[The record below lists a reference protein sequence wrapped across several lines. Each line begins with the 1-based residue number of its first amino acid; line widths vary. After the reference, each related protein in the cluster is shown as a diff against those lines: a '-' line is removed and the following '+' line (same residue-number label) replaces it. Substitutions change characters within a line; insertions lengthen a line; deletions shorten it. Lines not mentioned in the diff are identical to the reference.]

1 MTPAEGTAAAAGM
14 TAAELSSA
22 EDSKTSAVEFQ
33 NVDILFARAQGRDG
47 RKAIR
52 AALTALDAGGTRTDI
67 QNKFGVIVGVAG
79 ASLSVARGEISVLM
93 GLSGSG
99 KSTLLRAANGLNPV
113 TRGHVLVR
121 AGDSSIDVATCDTA
135 QMRRVRRERVA
146 MVFQQFGL
154 LPWRTVRENVGFGL
168 ELRGEHRDSQ
178 KTIVDEK
185 LELVGLSQWAERYV
199 SELSGGM
206 QQRVGLAR
214 AFATDADILLMDEPF
229 SALDPLIRGK
239 LQDELLALQER
250 VKKTILFVSHDLDE
264 ALRLGD
270 RISILQNGRII
281 QTGTA
286 EDIVL
291 APADDYV
298 AEFVR
303 HMNPLDVLTGG
314 MIMCG
319 RADLVREGD
328 SLWLDERRRYRL
340 AMGPADEALHLQL
353 DGVAHAMRHVH
364 DDAGLEADGP
374 GVAVAPASFSLQS
387 IIRLRQST
395 GHPVLLSDGGRIVGV
410 CSETEIIRALAG
422 SRQ

>member
-1 MTPAEGTAAAAGM
+1 M
-14 TAAELSSA
+14 SA
-22 EDSKTSAVEFQ
+22 AVEFQ
-33 NVDILFARAQGRDG
+33 HVDILFARQPGRAG
-47 RKAIR
+47 R
-52 AALTALDAGGTRTDI
+52 AAVRDALAALDAGGTRADI
-67 QNKFGVIVGVAG
+67 QTKFGVIVGVAG
-79 ASLSVARGEISVLM
+79 ANLAVAQGEISVLM

-113 TRGHVLVR
+113 TRGHVRVR
-121 AGDSSIDVATCDTA
+121 SGESDVDVATCDTKEL
-135 QMRRVRRERVA
+135 RRVRRERIA

-154 LPWRTVRENVGFGL
+154 LPWRTVRENVGLGL
-168 ELRGEHRDSQ
+168 ELRGEPAAARKSV
-178 KTIVDEK
+178 VDEK
-185 LELVGLSQWAERYV
+185 LELVGLSQWADRYV

-239 LQDELLALQER
+239 LQGELLALQER
-250 VKKTILFVSHDLDE
+250 VKKTILFVSHDMDE

-303 HMNPLDVLTGG
+303 HMNPLDVLTGA
-314 MIMCG
+314 MIMCE
-319 RADLVREGD
+319 RERMPSDGGI
-328 SLWLDERRRYRL
+328 LWLDDARRYRL
-340 AMGPADEALHLQL
+340 SLNSAQQALGLHFDGIEHALRHIADDSAGNAALS
-353 DGVAHAMRHVH
+353 
-364 DDAGLEADGP
+364 DAQPGL
-374 GVAVAPASFSLQS
+374 AVVPASFSLHT
-387 IIRLRQST
+387 IIRLRQKT
-395 GHPVLLSDGGRIVGV
+395 GHPVLLSEGGRIVGV
-410 CSETEIIRALAG
+410 CGETEIIRALAG
-422 SRQ
+422 SRH

>member
-1 MTPAEGTAAAAGM
+1 MSISCLPTPGATAARVCATRWPPS
-14 TAAELSSA
+14 TAAP
-22 EDSKTSAVEFQ
+22 
-33 NVDILFARAQGRDG
+33 
-47 RKAIR
+47 R
-52 AALTALDAGGTRTDI
+52 AADI
-67 QNKFGVIVGVAG
+67 QNKYGVIVGVAG
-79 ASLSVARGEISVLM
+79 ANLSVARGEISVLM

-113 TRGHVLVR
+113 TRGSVWIR
-121 AGDSSIDVATCDTA
+121 DGESSIDVATCGTL
-135 QMRRVRRERVA
+135 QMRRLRRERVA

-168 ELRGEHRDSQ
+168 ELRGDGAAQR
-178 KTIVDEK
+178 KAIVDEK
-185 LELVGLSQWAERYV
+185 LELVGLSQWADRFV

-239 LQDELLALQER
+239 LQDELLTLQAR

-291 APADDYV
+291 APADEYV

-303 HMNPLDVLTGG
+303 HMNPLTVLTGS
-314 MIMCG
+314 MIMQR
-319 RADLVREGD
+319 RALLAGESGHV
-328 SLWLDERRRYRL
+328 WLDDGRRYRL
-340 AMGPADEALHLQL
+340 SLSDSDEATDLQL
-353 DGVAHAMRHVH
+353 DGVAHALCHIH
-364 DDAGLEADGP
+364 DDADVTRPQPGL
-374 GVAVAPASFSLQS
+374 AVAPASLSLQS
-387 IIRLRQST
+387 IIHLRQST
-395 GHPVLLSDGGRIVGV
+395 GHPVLLAEAGRIIGV

-422 SRQ
+422 GQHTSGAAR